1 MIGTLYK
8 NCMDT
13 PTRSAKAS
21 AQVQSLLGLLQ
32 PHSEP
37 TNILAQLHSRGIFA
51 FFEVSVEADM
61 KHPDINELYFDQGG
75 FGMPSR
81 DYYESSEQK
90 MQDLRVAYKSHIAR
104 TFNLILLSISKPTLS
119 ESQAME
125 LAQRIFDIEAKL
137 AHFSQTPAERRDPQ
151 ELYHVSSL
159 NRLIPTAPWPM
170 DNMDD
175 YLSEMF
181 SLSDSIANAQPS
193 PIVPTSQSPAI
204 VLNVD
209 FFSNLS
215 DVLSDFSSNQ
225 IRDYLVW
232 KIFEAYSP
240 VLSPPF
246 VEEAFSWRQTLLGL
260 RAAPSNSRTCLSWV
274 NSALGQL
281 LGRYFIA
288 EAFPGNSKT
297 IADRLVHKLLDQFD
311 RTLTKVSW
319 MTPTTRA
326 AAIEKLGMIRQ
337 YIGYPSVWHDYS
349 NFFVE
354 PDDFLQNILLS
365 SQLEISQDLRN
376 YKKSVDKDKWLMDPQ
391 TVNAYYDPSVN
402 HIVFPAGILQPPFF
416 NASFPSSMNFGA
428 IGMVM
433 YV

>member
-21 AQVQSLLGLLQ
+21 AQVESLLELADL
-32 PHSEP
+32 SEN
-37 TNILAQLHSRGIFA
+37 TLAQLHSRGIFA

-81 DYYESSEQK
+81 DYYESNEQR
-90 MQDLRVAYKSHIAR
+90 MQDLRVAYKAHIAR
-104 TFNLILLSISKPTLS
+104 TLSLVVLATSKPALS

-125 LAQRIFDIEAKL
+125 LAQDVFDIEAKL

-159 NRLIPTAPWPM
+159 NQLISAAPWPIN
-170 DNMDD
+170 DMDD

-193 PIVPTSQSPAI
+193 PVVPTSQSPVI

-209 FFSNLS
+209 FLSNLS
-215 DVLSDFSSNQ
+215 SIVSNFSSTQ
-225 IRDYLVW
+225 IQSYLIW
-232 KIFEAYSP
+232 KVFEAYSP

-246 VEEAFSWRQTLLGL
+246 VEEAFFWRQTLLGL
-260 RAAPSNSRTCLSWV
+260 RAAPSDSRTCLSWV

-297 IADRLVHKLLDQFD
+297 IADRLVHKLLDQFN
-311 RTLTKVSW
+311 RTLSKVSW
-319 MTPTTRA
+319 MTPPTQA

-337 YIGYPSVWHDYS
+337 YIGYPSVWQDYS

-354 PDDFLQNILLS
+354 PHDFLQNILLS
-365 SQLEISQDLRN
+365 SQLEISQYIRN
-376 YKKSVDKDKWLMDPQ
+376 YKKPVDKDKWLMDPQ

-416 NASFPSSMNFGA
+416 NASFPPSMNFGA